1 MAAAAAAVALDQQAV
16 VTAFMRADAV
26 RPSEAILFEPKGSIQ
41 RSFFRDYTKAG
52 IIKPE
57 GARWYLSIPA
67 YHAYKKQQRRKV
79 AVVAGVLAAIAGAAL
94 LL

>member
-1 MAAAAAAVALDQQAV
+1 MAAAAAAVALNQQAV
-16 VTAFMRADAV
+16 ITAFMRADAV
-26 RPSEAILFEPKGSIQ
+26 RPSEAIVFEPKGSIQ

-57 GARWYLSIPA
+57 GVRWYLSIPA
-67 YHAYKKQQRRKV
+67 YHAYKKRQKRRV
-79 AVVAGVLAAIAGAAL
+79 AVAGGVLAAVAGIAL